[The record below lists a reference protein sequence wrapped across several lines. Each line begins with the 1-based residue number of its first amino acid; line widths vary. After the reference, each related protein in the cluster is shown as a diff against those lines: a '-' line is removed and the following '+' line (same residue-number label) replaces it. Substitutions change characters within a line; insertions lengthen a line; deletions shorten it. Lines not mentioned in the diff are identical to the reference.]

1 MCKVTSLYPSQLQN
15 YKIYPSCG
23 DTAPVLWTLPQLG
36 GYLVEMVKKCL
47 RLNLNIILRN
57 KNHLLSYRS

>member
-47 RLNLNIILRN
+47 
-57 KNHLLSYRS
+57 

>member
-15 YKIYPSCG
+15 YKNYPSCG

-36 GYLVEMVKKCL
+36 VLGGDGQKMFKT
-47 RLNLNIILRN
+47 
-57 KNHLLSYRS
+57 